1 MLPKVCQLPCMT
13 LFSLLPLF
21 WYALQIQPTS
31 YFSQGTALVF
41 TCFHL
46 SIALPFAFLVETM
59 NVVGEAIL
67 SSAVGLLFDKL
78 GSSELLKFA
87 RQENVFAEL
96 ENWRNELLLIDEVL
110 DDAEEKQITR
120 KSVEKWL
127 RDLRDLAYDMEDVLD
142 EFATEMLRRKLM
154 AERPQVSTTS
164 KVQNL
169 ISPSQLSFLMGSKIN
184 EISRRLD
191 DISTR
196 QAKLGLKLELGV
208 GQGGERFAS
217 GGRASPW
224 QRPPTT
230 SLINE
235 PVQGTGKTTLAQ
247 LICQDEAVMKHFD
260 PIAWVCISEESDVVK
275 ISKAVLHAVSPNQNI
290 DLMDFN
296 MVQHRLGE
304 ILTQKKFLLVLDD
317 VWNINSYEQW
327 NRSKIIITTRDANVA
342 RTMGA
347 YDRCYNLRPLSND
360 DCWSVFVTH
369 ACEGENIDLVRGLPL
384 AARVLGGLVRSK
396 LHHHKWEDILNN
408 EIWRLPSEKRD
419 ILQVLR
425 LSYYHLPSHL
435 KRCFSYCA
443 LFPKDYEFE
452 KKELVL
458 LWMAEGLIHQS
469 EGDGLQMEDL
479 GANYFD
485 EFNNKS
491 NFVMHDLIHDLAK
504 DIAQEIC
511 FSLKNDKMKNDKL
524 QIISGRTRHA
534 SFIRSEKDVLKRFQV
549 FNRTEHLRTLVAL
562 PVNINDQ
569 KFYLTT
575 KVFHDLLQKLRHLR
589 VLSLSGYEITELPD
603 WIGDLKLLRYLNL
616 SHTAIKWLPES
627 VSCLYNLQ
635 ALILCNCINLTKLP
649 MNIGN
654 LINLRHLDI
663 RGSIQL
669 KEMPPRVGDLINLQT
684 LSKFIVGKHKR
695 SGINELK
702 NLLNLRGKL
711 FISGLH
717 NIVNIRDVKEVN
729 LKGRHNIEELT
740 MEWSSDFEDSRN
752 ETNELAVIKLLQPH
766 ESLKKLVVVCYG
778 GLTFPNWLGDHSFTK
793 IEHLSLKS
801 CKKLTRLP
809 PLGRLPLLKELHI
822 EGMDEITCI
831 GDEFYGEIM
840 KPFPSLESLEF
851 DNIIISLPRK
861 LTIKKCPELVNLPSQ
876 LLSFVK
882 KLHIDECQ
890 KLEVNKYNRGLLEGC
905 VVDVP
910 SLTQFYIGG
919 TSRLSC
925 LWEAIAPSLTALKTL
940 QINQCDD
947 QLACL
952 GKHGSG
958 LKRLGRLRNLEI
970 TSCNGVESLEGQ
982 RLPRNLKYLIVEG
995 CPNLKKL
1002 PSELGSLTFLLRLR
1016 IENCSKLVSFPEASF
1031 PPMVRALK
1039 VTNCE
1044 GLKSLPHRMMNY
1056 SCVLE
1061 YLEIKGCPSL
1071 ISFPKGRLPFTLKQ
1085 LHIQECEKLESLPEG
1100 IMQQPSIGSSNTG
1113 GLKVLC
1119 IWGCSSLKSIPRGEF
1134 PSTLEQLSFWKCA
1147 QLESIP
1153 GKMLQNLT
1161 SLRLLN
1167 ICNCPQ
1173 LVSST
1178 EAFLNSNLKFLAIA
1192 ECQNMKR
1199 PLSEWGLYTLTSLT
1213 HFMICG
1219 PFPDVISFSD
1229 DETQLF
1235 LPTSLQYLQII
1246 DFQNLKSIASMG
1258 LQSLVSLETLVL
1270 ENCSKLESV
1279 VPNEGLPPT
1288 LAGLQI
1294 KDCPIL
1300 KQRCIKDKG
1309 KDWLKIAQ
1317 IPKVGPAPGFSS
1329 HTAQFHALPANIEVP
1344 FDLEKLSAR
1353 LHGLTCL
1360 GDLTMDRF
1368 IIPAMLQ
1375 GPKSTLA
1382 RLEIFLILF

>member
-1 MLPKVCQLPCMT
+1 MK
-13 LFSLLPLF
+13 
-21 WYALQIQPTS
+21 
-31 YFSQGTALVF
+31 
-41 TCFHL
+41 
-46 SIALPFAFLVETM
+46 
-59 NVVGEAIL
+59 VVGEAIL

-169 ISPSQLSFLMGSKIN
+169 ISLISTFLSSFIPLGGVNFKVEMGSKIN

-208 GQGGERFAS
+208 GQCGETFAS

-235 PVQGTGKTTLAQ
+235 PVQGRDKDKKDIIDLLLKDEAGEDNFRVLPIVGIGGTGKTTLAQ
-247 LICQDEAVMKHFD
+247 LICQDEAVMKLFD
-260 PIAWVCISEESDVVK
+260 PIAWVCISEERDVAK

-296 MVQHRLGE
+296 IVQHSLGE
-304 ILTQKKFLLVLDD
+304 ILTQKRFLLVLDD

-327 NRSKIIITTRDANVA
+327 NSLQIPLNCGEKGSKIIITTRNANVA
-342 RTMGA
+342 RSMGA

-360 DCWSVFVTH
+360 DCWSVFVRH
-369 ACEGENIDLVRGLPL
+369 ACEDENIDVRKKLETIHPKVTSCCGGLPL

-396 LHHHKWEDILNN
+396 LHDHKWEDILNN
-408 EIWRLPSEKRD
+408 EIWRLPSQRR
-419 ILQVLR
+419 VLR

-469 EGDGLQMEDL
+469 EGDELQMEDL

-485 EFNNKS
+485 EMLSRSFFQPSSNNKS
-491 NFVMHDLIHDLAK
+491 NFIMHGLIHDLAR
-504 DIAQEIC
+504 DIAKEIC
-511 FSLKNDKMKNDKL
+511 FSLKKDEMKNNKL
-524 QIISGRTRHA
+524 HIISGRTRHA
-534 SFIRSEKDVLKRFQV
+534 SFIRSEKDVLKSFQV
-549 FNRTEHLRTLVAL
+549 LNRTEHLRTFVAL
-562 PVNINDQ
+562 PININDQ

-627 VSCLYNLQ
+627 ASCLYNLQ

-649 MNIGN
+649 VNIGN
-654 LINLRHLDI
+654 VINLRHLDI
-663 RGSIQL
+663 SGSIQL
-669 KEMPPRVGDLINLQT
+669 KEMPSRLGDLINLQT

-702 NLLNLRGKL
+702 SLLNLRGKL

-752 ETNELAVIKLLQPH
+752 ETNELAVFKLLQPH

-831 GDEFYGEIM
+831 GDEFYGEIV

-851 DNIIISLPRK
+851 DNMSKWKDWEESEALFPCLRK

-876 LLSFVK
+876 LLSIVK

-1002 PSELGSLTFLLRLR
+1002 PNELGSLTFLLRLR

-1113 GLKVLC
+1113 GLKVLS

-1134 PSTLEQLSFWKCA
+1134 PPTLETLSFWKCE

-1161 SLRLLN
+1161 SLHLLN
-1167 ICNCPQ
+1167 ICNCPE

-1178 EAFLNSNLKFLAIA
+1178 EAFLTSNLKLLAIS

-1235 LPTSLQYLQII
+1235 LPTSLQDLHII
-1246 DFQNLKSIASMG
+1246 NFQNLKSIASMG

-1270 ENCSKLESV
+1270 ENCPKLESV

-1317 IPKVGPAPGFSS
+1317 IPKVV
-1329 HTAQFHALPANIEVP
+1329 I
-1344 FDLEKLSAR
+1344 D
-1353 LHGLTCL
+1353 
-1360 GDLTMDRF
+1360 
-1368 IIPAMLQ
+1368 
-1375 GPKSTLA
+1375 
-1382 RLEIFLILF
+1382 EITQQ